1 MNKRLIVEIAEGLGN
16 QLFMYANAY
25 SLSKKLGY
33 SLLIDNK
40 SGFSRKK
47 NILRNHQKYLLDC
60 FNIKQDIAPN
70 SSVYDNYSKRLKK
83 KIELVFEKFHSKK
96 KFIIERNIKSYN
108 DKIAQPIIIPDKNK
122 LSNLLYV
129 QGNFENENYF
139 NSFRDELVE
148 MYKPLKKFINH
159 DNELIEKLKNT
170 NSVSIHIRKYK
181 YSDQPHEL
189 KNNERLLKSEKFTQD
204 LISYVYKGIS
214 YFEKKIDKPTFFIW
228 SNDID
233 SIKKYFNNSRFI
245 FVKGNDVINDFN
257 LFSYAKHFI
266 VGGSTYHWWGAWLND
281 WPNKICLCPQ
291 TLNPSGNIN
300 FYPIYW
306 DTI

>member
-108 DKIAQPIIIPDKNK
+108 NKIAQPIIIPDKNK

>member
-60 FNIKQDIAPN
+60 FNIKQDIAPS

>member
-1 MNKRLIVEIAEGLGN
+1 MNGYWQCEKYFKQIESDI
-16 QLFMYANAY
+16 
-25 SLSKKLGY
+25 KKELRP
-33 SLLIDNK
+33 SDEDLVKLNK
-40 SGFSRKK
+40 
-47 NILRNHQKYLLDC
+47 
-60 FNIKQDIAPN
+60 
-70 SSVYDNYSKRLKK
+70 
-83 KIELVFEKFHSKK
+83 
-96 KFIIERNIKSYN
+96 
-108 DKIAQPIIIPDKNK
+108 IIPD
-122 LSNLLYV
+122 
-129 QGNFENENYF
+129 
-139 NSFRDELVE
+139 
-148 MYKPLKKFINH
+148 
-159 DNELIEKLKNT
+159 

-306 DTI
+306 DKI